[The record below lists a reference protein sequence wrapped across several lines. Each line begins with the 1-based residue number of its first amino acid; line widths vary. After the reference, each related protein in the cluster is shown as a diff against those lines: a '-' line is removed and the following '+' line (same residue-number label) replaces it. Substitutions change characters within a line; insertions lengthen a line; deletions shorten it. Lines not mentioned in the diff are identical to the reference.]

1 MQEDIYT
8 LYQFAVNG
16 DPLAIAEYGDAM
28 VYGFPQDLNES
39 RTEELVWM
47 YNTAVRKK
55 SVRAMLALGNLY
67 DMGTFTRQSD
77 AVARKLY
84 EMAYEKAQSVGE
96 KEMACAYLSAMYM
109 RTHAPDEWEEGCP
122 YGIWNWE
129 HPMAFAPA
137 VYLMGDMCLYGDDE
151 FRNERQAYEAYAS
164 AKQMVY
170 ETRINETKENRR
182 FLGQVLLRFA
192 EIYDFGIHAPV
203 DKKKAMLYYAEA
215 ERILKKQSEN
225 RNGFAIRALQRLEE
239 DKKR

>member
-28 VYGFPQDLNES
+28 VYSFPQELNES

-47 YNTAVRKK
+47 YKTAIRKK
-55 SVRAMLALGNLY
+55 SVRAMIALGNLY
-67 DMGTFTRQSD
+67 DMGTFIRQSD
-77 AVARKLY
+77 SMARKLY
-84 EMAYEKAQSVGE
+84 EMAYEKAQAEKE
-96 KEMACAYLSAMYM
+96 KEMAAAYLSALYM
-109 RTHAPDEWEEGCP
+109 RTHAPGEWEDEYP
-122 YGIWNWE
+122 HGIWNWAY
-129 HPMAFAPA
+129 PMAFAPA
-137 VYLMGDMCLYGDDE
+137 VYLIGDMCLYGDDE

-192 EIYDFGIHAPV
+192 EIYDFGIYAPT
-203 DKKKAMLYYAEA
+203 DKKKAVQYYAEA
-215 ERILKKQSEN
+215 ERILKKQAEN